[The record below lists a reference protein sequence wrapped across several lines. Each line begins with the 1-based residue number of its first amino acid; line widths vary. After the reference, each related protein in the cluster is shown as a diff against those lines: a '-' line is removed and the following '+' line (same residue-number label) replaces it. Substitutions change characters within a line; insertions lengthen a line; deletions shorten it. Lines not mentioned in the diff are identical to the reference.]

1 MRYET
6 SLIATEPARDIYF
19 QLNDISVLKQLFGY
33 DTRTNV
39 QIHIQ
44 TVSQN
49 TISGIIDHLYVSNY
63 FQIILQPQHDSKTR
77 IDVTISD
84 NPFEFTQQY
93 IQQQEKTKNKN
104 YSIASIAAVALV
116 ALLIPTGILAMP
128 YLTDESLIKETE
140 LSQSEQHLT
149 TAQLYSTQGQHTKAL
164 QLYEEYGQQ
173 NPGSIES
180 ILGSRLSLAEIQYY
194 DQLLRD
200 YTSLILIDP
209 NYVDPTTGETTLQV
223 LFYPEGVN
231 GPEILVPR
239 THDFLSISLDSIT
252 DNTIPAIVYP
262 QNSEYPAVVYS
273 EDLRTQQIGFASLLN
288 SVIAEDS
295 LVVTP
300 GILTSTDAKFILS
313 RGELPLEYHNGP
325 DGPYVVYPYG
335 ISNTEDLPALVF
347 PQREYY
353 PLTITAEKVPEGIIP
368 SDITTSHSESTIP
381 SVLIH
386 SDSGTVAYTDVV
398 FENGVDKSVLES
410 YDQNTPVRVFPDG
423 EDSQPIEY
431 PAGLGF
437 VEVVNFPSLLDDKT
451 FISHLVETNFSG
463 STSVNYGLSGAPS
476 SPGSTGTGSTGTGTK
491 GESGGSSIEGS
502 SSAGGDIETPI
513 DWNIDPPGKPD
524 SGDPLIFSLDKPAKT
539 TRNWPQWHESRL
551 TQFDLYQTGEK
562 FTLSRTLDD
571 GTLTLFL
578 DLNGDGMLTD
588 GTEWLFDQHETV
600 YQILSRE
607 MLDSNQN

>member
-1 MRYET
+1 MTTT
-6 SLIATEPARDIYF
+6 SFIINYDPKVILDHLSDIDNLRNLI
-19 QLNDISVLKQLFGY
+19 
-33 DTRTNV
+33 
-39 QIHIQ
+39 
-44 TVSQN
+44 TVSNETIIIQN
-49 TISGIIDHLYVSNY
+49 RSSSILSGIINNDCEIFKQY
-63 FQIILQPQHDSKTR
+63 FQIKLEPQNYGSQTLVALTLSH
-77 IDVTISD
+77 
-84 NPFEFTQQY
+84 NPFEFT
-93 IQQQEKTKNKN
+93 IAHEKQQEKTKNKN

-437 VEVVNFPSLLDDKT
+437 VEVVKFDPVLNDVKLIEYY
-451 FISHLVETNFSG
+451 ISGTG
-463 STSVNYGLSGAPS
+463 SA
-476 SPGSTGTGSTGTGTK
+476 GTGSTSDGGASVAGTG
-491 GESGGSSIEGS
+491 
-502 SSAGGDIETPI
+502 SAGTGSTSDGGASVAGTGSAGTGSAG
-513 DWNIDPPGKPD
+513 W
-524 SGDPLIFSLDKPAKT
+524 FS
-539 TRNWPQWHESRL
+539 WHWFSWHW
-551 TQFDLYQTGEK
+551 FSWHW
-562 FTLSRTLDD
+562 FSWHW
-571 GTLTLFL
+571 FS
-578 DLNGDGMLTD
+578 
-588 GTEWLFDQHETV
+588 WHWFSWHWF
-600 YQILSRE
+600 SWHWF
-607 MLDSNQN
+607 SWH